1 MKMVEELEHLS
12 WEERLR
18 ATTVQPGE
26 EDAQGGHIDVYK
38 HLKGICKED
47 GARLRWL
54 GFIP

>member
-26 EDAQGGHIDVYK
+26 EDAQGGHIDAEGNLQRGWSQASLVRFYP
-38 HLKGICKED
+38 LI
-47 GARLRWL
+47 
-54 GFIP
+54 IS